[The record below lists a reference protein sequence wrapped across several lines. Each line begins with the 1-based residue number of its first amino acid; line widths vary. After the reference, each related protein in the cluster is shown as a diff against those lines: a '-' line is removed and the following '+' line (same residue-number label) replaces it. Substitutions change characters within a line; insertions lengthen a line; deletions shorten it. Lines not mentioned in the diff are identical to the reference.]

1 MAEQTI
7 TLNLDTRKFDRSLGL
22 VKTALAGL
30 AGSAVLRGI
39 VNVTSQFEDLEDT
52 LNSVTGSAKTGAQ
65 AFKFLN
71 SFATRTQFGVEDL
84 TNSYIKLAGAGITP
98 TEKLLTTFTDTAAVT
113 TDQLGTLQA
122 MSDLFARTV
131 SGGLGLEELNRLA
144 DRGVPVFA
152 ILERQL
158 GLTRLQISEFGKTA
172 EGARKITEALTVGLD
187 ESFGGATASKL
198 DNLSILQSNFVIQL
212 RNTAYTLGKE
222 LSPALKTALKDLT
235 EFLAKND
242 ELAAKL
248 GAGIGDAIRVASDSI
263 KFLADNFDLLRNAVL
278 SVVGVKLFSNLQ
290 TIIGKTAKATGN
302 MSEKTNVAQRS
313 FKNFAKFGLA
323 AVVNPFKTLLSVV
336 TRFLNPYTAIALA
349 TVTLLDHFV
358 GLGKIVYVVRGL
370 FSDFTELLGR
380 MYGAIR
386 QFVADALNPLI
397 ESWNYVAGAVSDATV
412 SLLEGAKTL
421 GFDPGESKLVKRI
434 QDLAAEYD
442 ALQLAQKQQR
452 EEQNKASSATPFA
465 PDLLP
470 TTTRKIGES
479 EAQKQARE
487 RIEAL
492 EKALLTEREVE
503 EAAYQERLKGLKDFN
518 NLFMKDADRYNSL
531 KEKIETEHQK
541 NIQRIQQ
548 ANYDNQLQ
556 KFKSGKFAE
565 MNFSEFSEK
574 EKTRFIIDSGKEALT
589 ALGQHS
595 KKAFQIMK
603 AAAMAEAI
611 INTAQGVTKAL
622 AQGGIFGPI
631 LAGIIIAAGA
641 AQIATIASQ
650 QYTGRQFGG
659 PVTKDKTYMVGENGP
674 EMFVPSGSGTIV
686 PNKGLNNG
694 GGTVNVTFNIN
705 AVDTAG
711 VDQLIIQRKSMITGF
726 IREATENQG
735 NRSFV

>member
-531 KEKIETEHQK
+531 KEKIETQHQK

-548 ANYDNQLQ
+548 VNYDNQLQ

>member
-531 KEKIETEHQK
+531 KEKIETQHQK

>member
-22 VKTALAGL
+22 VKAALAGL

-39 VNVTSQFEDLEDT
+39 INVTSQFEDLEDT

-84 TNSYIKLAGAGITP
+84 TNSYIKLAGAGIQP

-158 GLTRLQISEFGKTA
+158 GLTRLEISEFGKTA
-172 EGARKITEALTVGLD
+172 EGARKITDALTVGLD
-187 ESFGGATASKL
+187 EAFGGATASKL

-222 LSPALKTALKDLT
+222 LSPALKDAIKDLT

-263 KFLADNFDLLRNAVL
+263 KFLADNFDLLRNAAL
-278 SVVGVKLFSNLQ
+278 SLIGVKVFSNLQ

-302 MSEKTNVAQRS
+302 MSEKTNIAQRS

-323 AVVNPFKTLLSVV
+323 AVVGPFKTLLSII
-336 TRFLNPYTAIALA
+336 TRFLNPYTAIAFA
-349 TVTLLDHFV
+349 TVSLLDHFV

-397 ESWNYVAGAVSDATV
+397 EAWNYVAGAVSDATV

-434 QDLAAEYD
+434 KDLAAEYD

-452 EEQNKASSATPFA
+452 EEQKKADSATPFA
-465 PDLLP
+465 PDLAP
-470 TTTRKIGES
+470 TTTVKIGEN

-492 EKALLTEREVE
+492 EASLRTEVE
-503 EAAYQERLKGLKDFN
+503 VEQAAYQERLKTLQEFN
-518 NLFMKDADRYNSL
+518 NLYMKDAGRYNKL
-531 KEKIETEHQK
+531 KEKVEQEHQRQ
-541 NIQRIQQ
+541 ITRIQQ
-548 ANYDNQLQ
+548 ANYDNQLS
-556 KFKSGKFAE
+556 KFKGGKFAE
-565 MNFSEFSEK
+565 MDFAQFSEEQKLS
-574 EKTRFIIDSGKEALT
+574 FIKDTGMEALK

-659 PVTKDKTYMVGENGP
+659 PVTKDKPYMVGETGP

-694 GGTVNVTFNIN
+694 GGTVNVNFNIN
-705 AVDTAG
+705 AVDAAG
-711 VDQLIIQRKSMITGF
+711 VDQLLIQRKAMITGF

-735 NRSFV
+735 NRSMV